1 MTITAKQIQDNPE
14 KYAYRYTAKFRGAVV
29 WQSESVPAL
38 DLDSRAR
45 LHKEQEAKQLELSG
59 GHTFPEWR
67 DHGSMVGGV
76 YEK

>member
-1 MTITAKQIQDNPE
+1 MITASDIQSNPE
-14 KYAYRYTAKFRGAVV
+14 KYAYRYTAKFHGKVI

-38 DLDSRAR
+38 DLDGRAR
-45 LHKEQEAKQLELSG
+45 LHKEQEAKQLEFSKQY
-59 GHTFPEWR
+59 TFPEWR